1 MRNFLRVIKV
11 ASVYKKLTFLLIFFS
26 MVAITFDLV
35 QPQIIKLF
43 FDLVEKQIKGNLP
56 FYQVSNQ
63 FWLYIIL
70 FAIVITA
77 QAVFNQFDNYV
88 GSVWYNKTR
97 TKLISNVFSHVTTL
111 SLSFFEKNPAGKI
124 KERADRGTEE
134 LLDTAEGIYYEI
146 LPQIVYILI
155 AMYFLF
161 SVSLYFGLILFVGVP
176 LFVLVSIVFM
186 HKLNE
191 YQDNYRTSEETSS
204 SIVVETL
211 VNIKTVKSFVT
222 EIKHAQDLKKQ
233 LGISQDNSI
242 KRSYAWV
249 KMNIYRYAIVNTA
262 QILILGVGVYW
273 VLNNKITL
281 GAFSL
286 AWAYTNR
293 SFSPLWYLTR
303 VVDRIQKNLRSV
315 RRTFE
320 ILDTLPEIKD
330 NQRAKNLKITEG
342 KIDIKH
348 LSFGYNNDDNMVL
361 KDFDLTVPNNK
372 SIAFVGKSGVG
383 KSTIIKLLLRF
394 YDPNKGDI
402 LIDGQNI
409 KDVTQKSLRESIGVV
424 MQDSSLFNDTALN
437 NISYGNTKA
446 KKVDVIRASKMAN
459 AHDFIMKLPQGYDTV
474 VGERGVKLSGGEQQR
489 INIARTILK
498 NPPILILDEA
508 TSSLDSESEK
518 LIQDALW
525 NLIRGRTTI
534 IIAHRL
540 STVMRADLIV
550 VMDKGK
556 ISEMDTHKQLVKNNG
571 IYSKLFKIQSGGYLQ

>member
-1 MRNFLRVIKV
+1 
-11 ASVYKKLTFLLIFFS
+11 